1 MKIQLQSLRV
11 INCGPL
17 RGVCIHACIHFATD
31 GIKER
36 VGLPEDIQ
44 TIIEQRVLA

>member
-17 RGVCIHACIHFATD
+17 RGACIHFATD
-31 GIKER
+31 GIKECA
-36 VGLPEDIQ
+36 GLPEDIE
-44 TIIEQRVLA
+44 TIIERRVLA